1 MLLRPTKGQ
10 LPFRVSRPYRS
21 QQASSSYEGYAWFS
35 LSPFVFRT
43 RCFSGLRRFSFLPA
57 SHLRIAASKLHPL
70 TKGMPCFHAQRMY
83 IGSGGPDLCE
93 GSASFSRLT
102 SVSRPG
108 SGFKNETHASRA
120 EDDGLS
126 SGPSAPRYPS
136 SFTNHKIN
144 STPETSKLVSGVSL
158 FYASLILK
166 TLTSFR
172 PCRRRLRALPERVP

>member
-1 MLLRPTKGQ
+1 MSGFL
-10 LPFRVSRPYRS
+10 SHH
-21 QQASSSYEGYAWFS
+21 SY
-35 LSPFVFRT
+35 
-43 RCFSGLRRFSFLPA
+43 SGLDASPA
-57 SHLRIAASKLHPL
+57 
-70 TKGMPCFHAQRMY
+70 Y
-83 IGSGGPDLCE
+83 E

-102 SVSRPG
+102 SVSRPASG
-108 SGFKNETHASRA
+108 FKNETHASRAEDDGLSSGPSAPRYPSSFTNHQISYASIALIRKTCGFKNETHASRA

>member
-1 MLLRPTKGQ
+1 M
-10 LPFRVSRPYRS
+10 VSFLF
-21 QQASSSYEGYAWFS
+21 ASHVRIA
-35 LSPFVFRT
+35 T
-43 RCFSGLRRFSFLPA
+43 RKLRR
-57 SHLRIAASKLHPL
+57 L
-70 TKGMPCFHAQRMY
+70 TKGMPDFRSRHSY
-83 IGSGGPDLCE
+83 SGLDTSPAYE

-108 SGFKNETHASRA
+108 SFGVLRRVCPVFTHNVCISAREVPTSAKGQLPFRVSHPYRDQQA
-120 EDDGLS
+120 VLRMRCTLRVLKDDGLS
-126 SGPSAPRYPS
+126 SGPTAPRYPS

-144 STPETSKLVSGVSL
+144 STPETSKLVSGVSS